1 MKTEIQTPTTPNFIQ
16 VRIGR
21 QESNTV
27 PISDFS
33 EEELREIG
41 KKWTEDLVASARKHK
56 RNTI

>member
-16 VRIGR
+16 VRIGKD
-21 QESNTV
+21 QSTTV

-41 KKWTEDLVASARKHK
+41 KKWTEDLVASARKRK
-56 RNTI
+56 LNTI